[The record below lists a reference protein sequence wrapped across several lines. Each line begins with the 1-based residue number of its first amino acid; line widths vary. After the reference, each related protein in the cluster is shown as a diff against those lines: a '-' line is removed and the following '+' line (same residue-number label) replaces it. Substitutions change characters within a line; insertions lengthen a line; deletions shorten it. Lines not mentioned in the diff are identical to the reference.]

1 MILPADTS
9 IKELSSFALNVLI
22 EEAIAELKARR
33 KARVETEMTMLW
45 KAIENF
51 QKNGFEFTTLV
62 DVDGNEMLVSEIAE
76 IYDDAFDCGFTFG
89 PWTDEN

>member
-9 IKELSSFALNVLI
+9 IKELSTFSLNLLI
-22 EEAIAELKARR
+22 EEATAELKAR
-33 KARVETEMTMLW
+33 KVEKVKTEMTKLY
-45 KAIENF
+45 KAIENY
-51 QKNGFEFTTLV
+51 QKNGFKFTTLV

-76 IYDDAFDCGFTFG
+76 IYDDAYDCGFAFG